1 MIKDIEKIIVK
12 YLHQCR
18 ITDKDVSGSKIMS
31 FSKDS
36 DWCELVANDIAT
48 QLQEMIDQTTIPKS
62 VVDREYVPKE
72 EMQELLLNPKK
83 YFFMCQSEVDTNYI
97 PKSQAIERL
106 RFYLNKLCWEE
117 RDVQALLDTVLKKL
131 DDTIEAD
138 QPKWYKDVKK

>member
-1 MIKDIEKIIVK
+1 MIKDIEKIV
-12 YLHQCR
+12 
-18 ITDKDVSGSKIMS
+18 
-31 FSKDS
+31 F
-36 DWCELVANDIAT
+36 ANDLTKEERRDAIK
-48 QLQEMIDQTTIPKS
+48 EMI
-62 VVDREYVPKE
+62 DREYVPKE

-97 PKSQAIERL
+97 PKSQVIERL

-131 DDTIEAD
+131 DNTIEAD